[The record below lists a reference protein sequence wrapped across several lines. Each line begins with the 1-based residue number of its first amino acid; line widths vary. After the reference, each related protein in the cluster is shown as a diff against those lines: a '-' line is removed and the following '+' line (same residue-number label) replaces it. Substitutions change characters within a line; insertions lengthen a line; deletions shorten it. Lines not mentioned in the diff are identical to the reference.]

1 VFCDVARVLVDGK
14 CVHKVDSNRFVN
26 RYTLSVWHHSDE
38 FDFAKHAILAN
49 VDSNVYH
56 GLCRDVWQNVEQRL
70 AMKGTQFESS
80 KCEIKMVCNTS
91 KLTLPTKD
99 ALLRVL
105 FEIML
110 ISTNALTHFEDTLVN
125 IVTSNLTD
133 YVETHMQT
141 LRDHSDCRMLDLSI
155 WKAKTQSVNAVNVSV
170 SRYLACPMISFN
182 SFEYFIDD
190 SNISVHLTAYN
201 KSFDMSLF
209 KLQNDSLTTCLSTIQ
224 TPPTTSTQSLRFN
237 LLYKILDSACT
248 TISFLCLVISFIIY
262 CIFKEMR
269 NIPGILTMNLIVC
282 LFLAQG
288 FTKFGLWVTYLPNPC
303 VAFGF
308 LTHYFWLATFFSM
321 SVCAFNVFRIFVLN
335 PMSVPPFSYSIL
347 FKYASFTYVAPLMI
361 VAATA
366 SVSLVKSSGENI
378 GYGERMCFINDNLA
392 SVIAFLIPITISL
405 IVNTIFFIKTVCT
418 LRASSD
424 NVASPERSYIAAYI
438 KLFIMLGFTWPM
450 LIVDALLDFSIFSY
464 FALVLSSLQ
473 GFYIFLSFTCTRQ
486 VWGLMCKSR
495 GRKQRSTAYTISASR

>member
-1 VFCDVARVLVDGK
+1 
-14 CVHKVDSNRFVN
+14 
-26 RYTLSVWHHSDE
+26 
-38 FDFAKHAILAN
+38 
-49 VDSNVYH
+49 VYH
-56 GLCRDVWQNVEQRL
+56 GLCRDIWQNVAQRL
-70 AMKGTQFESS
+70 TMKGTQFESS

-91 KLTLPTKD
+91 KLTLPQEG

-110 ISTNALTHFEDTLVN
+110 ISTNTLTHFEDMLVD

-133 YVETHMQT
+133 YVETLMQT
-141 LRDHSDCRMLDLSI
+141 LRDDSDCRMQDLAI
-155 WKAKTQSVNAVNVSV
+155 WNATTQSVNAVNVSV

-182 SFEYFIDD
+182 NSEYFIDD
-190 SNISVHLTAYN
+190 SNISVYLTAYN

-224 TPPTTSTQSLRFN
+224 TPPTTSTQSLPFN
-237 LLYKILDSACT
+237 LLYKILDSTCT

-262 CIFKEMR
+262 CIFKELR
-269 NIPGILTMNLIVC
+269 NIPGIVNMNLIVC
-282 LFLAQG
+282 LCLAQA
-288 FTKFGLWVTYLPNPC
+288 FTKFGLWVTYVPNLC

-308 LTHYFWLATFFSM
+308 LVHYFWLATFLSM
-321 SVCAFNVFRIFVLN
+321 SVCAFNVFRVFVLN

-347 FKYASFTYVAPLMI
+347 FKYACFTYVAPLMI

-366 SVSLVKSSGENI
+366 AVSLVKSSVEHI
-378 GYGERMCFINDNLA
+378 GYGKRMCFINDNLT
-392 SVIAFLIPITISL
+392 SVITLLIPITISL
-405 IVNTIFFIKTVCT
+405 FVNSIFFIKTVFT
-418 LRASSD
+418 LRESSN
-424 NVASPERSYIAAYI
+424 NVVFPERSYIATYI

-486 VWGLMCKSR
+486 VWRLMCKSR